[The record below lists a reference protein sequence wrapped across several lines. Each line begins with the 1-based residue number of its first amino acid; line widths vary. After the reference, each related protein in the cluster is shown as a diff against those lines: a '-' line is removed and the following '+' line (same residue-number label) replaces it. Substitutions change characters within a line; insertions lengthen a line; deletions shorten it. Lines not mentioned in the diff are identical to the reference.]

1 MSTLA
6 HEWRLLIRSRLTVA
20 ALLLLLM
27 LTTLAV
33 AAGMAQVRTEAAT
46 IARLTAMH
54 DAAVSTNRDPTHGG
68 DAGYVA
74 YYTFFPT
81 WQSPSAASFLAAGMR
96 DVSPYV
102 LRVRA
107 LALQSQLH
115 DGETLNPEVAVLG
128 RFDLAF
134 VLTYLAPLFVI
145 ALLHDLV
152 SDERQSGRL
161 RLLLTLPGPVAALW
175 WRRAALRFLALFT
188 CIAVPVVVGSG
199 LQGLAL
205 PALAS
210 VLTIVAAYLAF
221 WVGLAMIVGARPWRP
236 ATHAIALMGVWAV
249 LTLVLP
255 GLAHLVSARAAP
267 VGQGIDLTLTQREH
281 INAAWDR
288 PRGETMQAFV
298 TTHPE
303 WSDTAPLPEKF
314 HWKWYFA
321 FHQLGDEAVA
331 PDARAYRDGMLTRQS
346 WSELSG
352 WVLPG
357 VAVQVALQR
366 LADTDLHAQLAFQDR
381 VTAFHDRL
389 RAFYY
394 PFVFNDVR
402 FTRNDV
408 ARLPRFKEC
417 LEAAPPAST
426 PQAAWAE
433 TGAHNTPPAA
443 TVAAPGWARV
453 AASGMLMLLLGGL
466 AVRRIRL
473 DTSGVRP

>member
-1 MSTLA
+1 MSMLK
-6 HEWRLLIRSRLTVA
+6 HEWRLLMRSRLTAV
-20 ALLLLLM
+20 ALLLLLV
-27 LTTLAV
+27 LTALATG
-33 AAGMAQVRTEAAT
+33 AGIAQVRSEAAT

-54 DAAVSTNRDPTHGG
+54 DAAASAARDPTHAG

-81 WQSPSAASFLAAGMR
+81 WQSPSAASFLATGMR

-115 DGETLNPEVAVLG
+115 DGETLNPDIAVLG

-161 RLLLTLPGPVAALW
+161 RLLLTMPGPVATLW
-175 WRRAALRFLALFT
+175 WRRAALRYLALFA
-188 CIAVPVVVGSG
+188 CIAVPVIIGSG
-199 LQGLAL
+199 IQGLSA
-205 PALAS
+205 PALAA
-210 VLTIVAAYLAF
+210 VLGVVATYLAF
-221 WVGLAMIVGARPWRP
+221 WVGLALIVGSRPWRP
-236 ATHAIALMGVWAV
+236 ATHAIALMGLWAV

-255 GLAHLVSARAAP
+255 GLANLASSRAAP
-267 VGQGIDLTLTQREH
+267 VAQGIDLTLTQREH

-288 PRGETMQAFV
+288 PRNETMQAFFAS
-298 TTHPE
+298 HPQ
-303 WSDTAPLPEKF
+303 WAGTAPLPERF
-314 HWKWYFA
+314 HWKWYLA

-331 PDARAYRDGMLTRQS
+331 QDAQAYREGLLTRQS
-346 WSELSG
+346 WSEHLG

-357 VAVQVALQR
+357 VGVQVALQR
-366 LADTDLHAQLAFQDR
+366 LADTDLRAQLAYQDR
-381 VTAFHDRL
+381 ITAFHDRL

-402 FTRNDV
+402 FTKEDV
-408 ARLPRFKEC
+408 SRFPRFEEPRDAN
-417 LEAAPPAST
+417 LTSER
-426 PQAAWAE
+426 Q
-433 TGAHNTPPAA
+433 NAA
-443 TVAAPGWARV
+443 TPAPPGWARV
-453 AASGMLMLLLGGL
+453 AASGLLMLLLGGL
-466 AVRRIRL
+466 AVRRVRL
-473 DTSGVRP
+473 D

>member
-1 MSTLA
+1 MSMLK
-6 HEWRLLIRSRLTVA
+6 HEWRLLMRSRLTVA
-20 ALLLLLM
+20 ALLLLLV
-27 LTTLAV
+27 LTALAV
-33 AAGMAQVRTEAAT
+33 GAGIAQVRTEAAT

-54 DAAVSTNRDPTHGG
+54 DMAASTARDPTHGG

-115 DGETLNPEVAVLG
+115 DGETLNPEVTLLG

-175 WRRAALRFLALFT
+175 WRRAALRYLALFA
-188 CIAVPVVVGSG
+188 CVAMPVIVGSG
-199 LQGLAL
+199 VQGLPL
-205 PALAS
+205 PAVAG
-210 VLTIVAAYLAF
+210 VLTVVAAYLGF
-221 WVGLAMIVGARPWRP
+221 WVGLALIVGARPWRP

-255 GLAHLVSARAAP
+255 GLANLASSRAAP
-267 VGQGIDLTLTQREH
+267 VGQGVDLTLTQREH

-288 PRGETMQAFV
+288 PRDETMQAFFQ
-298 TTHPE
+298 THPQ
-303 WSDTAPLPEKF
+303 WSATAALPEKF

-331 PDARAYRDGMLTRQS
+331 ADAQAYRDGLLTRQT
-346 WSELSG
+346 WSEHLG
-352 WVLPG
+352 WLLPG

-366 LADTDLHAQLAFQDR
+366 LAETDLRAQLAYQDR

-402 FTRNDV
+402 FTRHDV
-408 ARLPRFKEC
+408 ARLPRFGERVDTR
-417 LEAAPPAST
+417 LALSNVDAPGVEAGRNDAK
-426 PQAAWAE
+426 
-433 TGAHNTPPAA
+433 NAA
-443 TVAAPGWARV
+443 TADVPGWTRV
-453 AASGMLMLLLGGL
+453 AASGLLMLLLGGL
-466 AVRRIRL
+466 AVRRVRL
-473 DTSGVRP
+473 D

>member
-1 MSTLA
+1 MSMLK

-27 LTTLAV
+27 LTALAV
-33 AAGMAQVRTEAAT
+33 GAGIAQVRTETAT

-54 DAAVSTNRDPTHGG
+54 DTAASAARDPTHGG

-161 RLLLTLPGPVAALW
+161 RLLLTLPGPVALVW
-175 WRRAALRFLALFT
+175 WRRAALRFLALFA
-188 CIAVPVVVGSG
+188 CIAVPVIIGSG
-199 LQGLAL
+199 VQGLSL
-205 PALAS
+205 SALAG

-221 WVGLAMIVGARPWRP
+221 WVGLALIVGARPWRP

-255 GLAHLVSARAAP
+255 GLANLASSRAAP
-267 VGQGIDLTLTQREH
+267 VAQGVDLTLTQREH

-288 PRGETMQAFV
+288 SRDETMQAFFK
-298 TTHPE
+298 THPQ

-331 PDARAYRDGMLTRQS
+331 TDAQAYRSGLLTRQS
-346 WSELSG
+346 WSEHLG

-366 LADTDLHAQLAFQDR
+366 LADTDLRAQLAYQDR

-394 PFVFNDVR
+394 PYVFNDVR
-402 FTRNDV
+402 FSKDDV
-408 ARLPRFKEC
+408 ARLPRFDERPGTP
-417 LEAAPPAST
+417 LTASDIDAPRVEERSDDAK
-426 PQAAWAE
+426 
-433 TGAHNTPPAA
+433 NAA
-443 TVAAPGWARV
+443 TVVAPGWARV

-466 AVRRIRL
+466 AVRR
-473 DTSGVRP
+473 VRVN